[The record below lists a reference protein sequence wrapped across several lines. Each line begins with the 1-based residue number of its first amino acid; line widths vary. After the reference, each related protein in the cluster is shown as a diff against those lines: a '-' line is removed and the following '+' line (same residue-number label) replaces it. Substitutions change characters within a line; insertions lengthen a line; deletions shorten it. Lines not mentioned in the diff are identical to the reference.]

1 MRARPY
7 DQAVEERA
15 AKPIVCET
23 CGAPV
28 EGTKRRRY
36 CSDLCR
42 VRAFRQR
49 EGKRSMNAA
58 KPRVATRP
66 PGQEAGEPTR
76 LTAASLAHL
85 REVRAA
91 VMRGRHFTLDAANLI
106 REAREERENH

>member
-7 DQAVEERA
+7 DRAGEEKTA
-15 AKPIVCET
+15 EPIVCET

-42 VRAFRQR
+42 VRAFRER
-49 EGKRSMNAA
+49 EGKGRMNAV
-58 KPRVATRP
+58 KPRVATP
-66 PGQEAGEPTR
+66 PRQPAGEPTR
-76 LTAASLAHL
+76 LTGASLAHL

-91 VMRGRHFTLDAANLI
+91 IMQGRRYTLDATNLI
-106 REAREERENH
+106 REAREERASR